1 MDHNT
6 AAAVYSVIDKVS
18 GAESNIMRGKE
29 EVRSRKHA
37 LRAPCMKSPHLALA
51 LTCSFRAQ
59 IRQDIV
65 SVIQRLDGLSQQLNQ
80 TVTQH
85 DLVKVLCAFLQAGS
99 SAISQASAT
108 AMAAVQA
115 EFLGPRNNAT
125 VPPTVTP
132 TGQQQPPPELELD
145 RDVDDLREFCKT
157 MTDLQ
162 SARELYDAW
171 KTKKWRGKSWEDMES
186 SFTLR
191 NGGADELQTAY
202 NAWRS
207 TTKGRQNFSNRRL
220 VLMKFESQEPEE
232 VQATMRESGCP
243 SLAAYNKLLKNSAS
257 PAPAP

>member
-1 MDHNT
+1 MHEIAT
-6 AAAVYSVIDKVS
+6 PW
-18 GAESNIMRGKE
+18 R
-29 EVRSRKHA
+29 
-37 LRAPCMKSPHLALA
+37 LP
-51 LTCSFRAQ
+51 LTCSFLTQ

-65 SVIQRLDGLSQQLNQ
+65 GVNQRLDGLSQQLNQ
-80 TVTQH
+80 TVTQQ
-85 DLVKVLCAFLQAGS
+85 DLARVLCVIFQAGS
-99 SAISQASAT
+99 SAISQASAA

-125 VPPTVTP
+125 AAPPTVPP
-132 TGQQQPPPELELD
+132 TGQQQPPPEPELD

-186 SFTLR
+186 NFTLR
-191 NGGADELQTAY
+191 IDVTEELQKAY
-202 NAWRS
+202 NAWRAS
-207 TTKGRQNFSNRRL
+207 TKGRQNFSNRRL

-232 VQATMRESGCP
+232 VQASMRESGCL

-257 PAPAP
+257 LAPAP